1 MDFVFEVNDKTGREI
16 RLTSRQWKHILDH
29 GDVDV
34 EDLENV
40 KNALVSPSSLL
51 MQNLDENKGNYY
63 LYKKEKRKYLMVVVK
78 YLNGT
83 GFVITS
89 FYVKSIKNEK
99 QY

>member
-1 MDFVFEVNDKTGREI
+1 MDFVFEIIDKTGREI

-51 MQNLDENKGNYY
+51 MQNLDDLVISIDSLEQKIVEYRIATG
-63 LYKKEKRKYLMVVVK
+63 KK
-78 YLNGT
+78 
-83 GFVITS
+83 
-89 FYVKSIKNEK
+89 
-99 QY
+99 

>member
-40 KNALVSPSSLL
+40 KGALTSPSSLL

-63 LYKKEKRKYLMVVVK
+63 LYKKEKRKYLMIVVK
-78 YLNGT
+78 YLNGN
-83 GFVITS
+83 GFVITA
-89 FYVKSIKNEK
+89 FYVKNVKK
-99 QY
+99 